1 MSSLQAKKT
10 IKNVAI
16 PTLGIAAALI
26 AVASVTPSPAS
37 ADWVGV
43 IETEN
48 PTGHA
53 TDREWVDQTGSFSI
67 VPATSTSRRASTF
80 AINGHLRITLVN
92 DGVVLADET
101 VNGRGRLQFIASGA
115 GIGGTQSLLL
125 TSVNEARD
133 FIPVYQN
140 HDVPAGSE
148 VIVDIKGN
156 YGFVATDRILTGA
169 NYDDGVTIK
178 SDGAG
183 ALMFTV
189 KAQPAPK
196 SL

>member
-1 MSSLQAKKT
+1 MINLKVKKT
-10 IKNVAI
+10 IKSGAI
-16 PTLGIAAALI
+16 LTVGMAATLF
-26 AVASVTPSPAS
+26 AVATLAPSTAS

-43 IETEN
+43 IELEN

-53 TDREWVDQTGSFSI
+53 TDREWVDSTGSFSI
-67 VPATSTSRRASTF
+67 VPATATSRRAATF
-80 AINGHLRITLVN
+80 ATNGHLRITLVN

-101 VNGRGRLQFIASGA
+101 VNGRGRLQFLASGA

-125 TSVNEARD
+125 NAVNDARD

-140 HDVPAGSE
+140 HDVPVGSQ
-148 VIVDIKGN
+148 VIVDIIGN
-156 YGFVATDRILTGA
+156 YRFVASDRVLTSA
-169 NYDDGVTIK
+169 TFDDGVTVK

-183 ALMFTV
+183 TLMFTV

>member
-1 MSSLQAKKT
+1 MINLEVKKM
-10 IKNVAI
+10 IKSGAILTVGMAAVLFVVA
-16 PTLGIAAALI
+16 TLA
-26 AVASVTPSPAS
+26 PSTAS

-43 IETEN
+43 IELEN

-53 TDREWVDQTGSFSI
+53 TDQEWVDVTGAFSI
-67 VPATSTSRRASTF
+67 VPATATSRRAATF
-80 AINGHLRITLVN
+80 ATNGHLRITLVH
-92 DGVVLADET
+92 DDIVLADET
-101 VNGRGRLQFIASGA
+101 VNGRGRLQFVASGT
-115 GIGGTQSLLL
+115 GIGGTQSLFL
-125 TSVNEARD
+125 TAVNDARD

-156 YGFVATDRILTGA
+156 YGFAASDRVLTSATF
-169 NYDDGVTIK
+169 DDGVTIN

-183 ALMFTV
+183 TLEFSV
-189 KAQPAPK
+189 KAQSAPK